1 MREQPKIGSRVVV
14 RYQRNGIDPATEL
27 GEDAIWPYCNGATG
41 TVMRVSE
48 TDSRIL
54 MVRYDNPPEGLDRDN
69 MTFHSRLEY
78 TSVLASPPDM
88 CRAAEAL

>member
-14 RYQRNGIDPATEL
+14 RHQRNGIDPATEP

-41 TVMRVSE
+41 TVMRVFE

-54 MVRYDNPPEGLDRDN
+54 IVRYDNPPERLDRDIL
-69 MTFHSRLEY
+69 TFRSRLEY
-78 TSVLASPPDM
+78 TNVLASPPDM